1 MAEAEKDTLAKGVRR
16 RLREQRGESIA
27 EVLLAVLISA
37 LALVLLAGMISASAD
52 MIEHSRN
59 TMDDYIAAENALAE
73 KSASDAERV
82 MIETKTKTE
91 SVAFRLT
98 DGGNG
103 DVYCYINDALSGNVI
118 AYKDAA
124 R

>member
-82 MIETKTKTE
+82 MIET
-91 SVAFRLT
+91 
-98 DGGNG
+98 
-103 DVYCYINDALSGNVI
+103 
-118 AYKDAA
+118 
-124 R
+124 